1 MIDVSI
7 AHLYKKVQKISLF
20 VGMFVG
26 VDQQH
31 EYYAK

>member
-26 VDQQH
+26 QQH